1 MFQKLELQPTTL
13 GISNHPNT
21 FGVWIY
27 TSTPSLPSPLMQII
41 ISYAKRKSLKNELY
55 IQKHGPT
62 PLDKAKK
69 TTTINNTKVKEFLE
83 KKLPR
88 D

>member
-1 MFQKLELQPTTL
+1 MSYIYRNMGHHPQTKQIRKLGKLTT
-13 GISNHPNT
+13 G
-21 FGVWIY
+21 
-27 TSTPSLPSPLMQII
+27 Q
-41 ISYAKRKSLKNELY
+41 
-55 IQKHGPT
+55 
-62 PLDKAKK
+62 AKK